1 LLFGGGVSFAAVEG
15 LSSQHQAML
24 ALELTQMVKRIS
36 KVDEAID
43 DPGRPE
49 NEIPAA
55 ARNRYLEAALDDGNP
70 SKPLRAFLE
79 ALVGRSPPTTSP
91 QSEGSTRQVKTQ
103 GQRAAHPRTGNCPS

>member
-1 LLFGGGVSFAAVEG
+1 
-15 LSSQHQAML
+15 ML
-24 ALELTQMVKRIS
+24 ALELTQMVQRIS

-55 ARNRYLEAALDDGNP
+55 ARNRYLEAALDEGNP

-79 ALVGRSPPTTSP
+79 ALVGRSPPHDITSI
-91 QSEGSTRQVKTQ
+91 GRLHAA
-103 GQRAAHPRTGNCPS
+103 GQNARSKSRPSPNGELSLVSSQLNRGGVGT